1 MSRNDDQPNEEPDV
15 TMTNAGEKNPGEDP
29 DFDDKPSPPIEDD
42 REPEVLPDDPDI
54 LGNDGS
60 SGPGA

>member
-1 MSRNDDQPNEEPDV
+1 MNPNDDQPNEEPDV
-15 TMTNAGEKNPGEDP
+15 TMTNAGEKNPSEDP
-29 DFDDKPSPPIEDD
+29 DFDDKPSPRDKDD

-60 SGPGA
+60 RGPG